1 MLRQGRPA
9 ADSPTL
15 PVQNLLSQSSV
26 VRSSRTRNWVIGDVH
41 GCHQSLLDLLA
52 VLPSGDHLVFLG
64 DVISRGAAIE
74 ATMDLVWNLVTQR
87 RATWLRG
94 NHEQR
99 LIDALES
106 SGQDDTQHLLK
117 LDTYR
122 QLGEERAQQWLQRL
136 RQLPF
141 VFRADGWSAT
151 HAGFNSSGE
160 PDLSI
165 RDPFWESYDGRFGL
179 VVVGHT
185 PRPQVERYGR
195 IVLIDTGAVYGGL
208 LTAFCP
214 ETDAIVQVPGARSA
228 APLTRSKA
236 GPRRPT
242 LVAGDPGR
250 C

>member
-1 MLRQGRPA
+1 MRP
-9 ADSPTL
+9 P
-15 PVQNLLSQSSV
+15 
-26 VRSSRTRNWVIGDVH
+26 RTRNWVIGDVH
-41 GCHQSLLDLLA
+41 GCHQSLLELLA

-74 ATMDLVWNLVTQR
+74 ATMDLVWNLVIQR

-94 NHEQR
+94 NHEQN

-106 SGQDDTQHLLK
+106 SGQDETQHLLK

-236 GPRRPT
+236 RSGPRRPT
-242 LVAGDPGR
+242 LLAGDPGR